1 MALGGVEIERHK
13 AKRGVQ
19 SECCLCLAAVSSDQQ
34 HQVWLL
40 ASNPIVFPI
49 MLVGYVALK
58 RYPGTCVSGTLVGYG
73 EQPALSWLDV
83 QGVNM
88 VKLVSNY
95 PDSIRPSCER
105 HCAIE
110 VSA

>member
-1 MALGGVEIERHK
+1 MALDGVVIERHE

-19 SECCLCLAAVSSDQQ
+19 SGCCLCLAALSSDQQ

-40 ASNPIVFPI
+40 ASNPIVFHI

-83 QGVNM
+83 QVVNM

>member
-19 SECCLCLAAVSSDQQ
+19 SECCLCLAALSSDQQ

-40 ASNPIVFPI
+40 ASNPIGFPI

-73 EQPALSWLDV
+73 EQPALSWFYSRSEYGEARL
-83 QGVNM
+83 
-88 VKLVSNY
+88 KLSRFD
-95 PDSIRPSCER
+95 P
-105 HCAIE
+105 AFL
-110 VSA
+110 